1 MEFLDE
7 DARPRFLFQ
16 ARPNSSSSS
25 LTDSPQTHQKP
36 SKPFLFITISISS
49 ILLLLSLLFFQS
61 EPLRSLLFWLSLSLL
76 FGPFAPA
83 SVTGGD
89 IRVGQGPILEFPDQ
103 ETEALEET
111 NKRVSQKRQK
121 PRRNEEFDANSVV
134 SVEKANGFAREEK
147 ESVKNG
153 GGRESKDG
161 FGVEEEGEKKWTE
174 EEIEVLRKQL
184 IKHPVGKPGRWEAIS
199 EAFRGRHKVESV
211 IKTAKE
217 LGERKVEDGD
227 SYAQFLKKRKP
238 FDRRIEGGD
247 GELDGGVVVVE
258 NGEDRKES
266 GGVGVGWKG
275 EEDIALLNA
284 LKAFPKD
291 VAMRWEKIAA
301 AVPGKSKAA
310 CMKRVTELKKGFR
323 SAKAASES

>member
-16 ARPNSSSSS
+16 ARPNPSSSSS
-25 LTDSPQTHQKP
+25 FTDSPQTHQKP

-89 IRVGQGPILEFPDQ
+89 IRVGQGPILEFPNQ

-147 ESVKNG
+147 EGGKNG

-161 FGVEEEGEKKWTE
+161 FGVEEEEKDWTE

-247 GELDGGVVVVE
+247 GELDGGVVV
-258 NGEDRKES
+258 DS
-266 GGVGVGWKG
+266 GGVGWKG

-323 SAKAASES
+323 SAKAATES